1 MGKVVKKVAPIA
13 IGIGLGYATAGTST
27 AAWGSYGGLGS
38 IGAAGV
44 GGGLSM
50 GTVLSAGGLAMQGYS
65 AIQSQKYQRKQAGFQ
80 RQQVEEQNK
89 AEAARNRY
97 NQLLQKRSRLQ
108 TLRQARIQQG
118 QITGSMG
125 GTLGAGGTSSY
136 VGSVGSIGTQASTN
150 LGNINVAEDVGNQI
164 TALNARAANF
174 GSQANT
180 AGSRATGWQSM
191 STLGGNLFAQKDE
204 IANIFKG

>member
-1 MGKVVKKVAPIA
+1 MGKVVKKVAKVAVPA
-13 IGIGLGYATAGTST
+13 ALVATGFGFAGMGPLAGLAKYGAVAGSV
-27 AAWGSYGGLGS
+27 AKY
-38 IGAAGV
+38 
-44 GGGLSM
+44 
-50 GTVLSAGGLAMQGYS
+50 GGLAMQGYS
-65 AIQSQKYQRKQAGFQ
+65 AIQGQKYQKKQAGFQ

-118 QITGSMG
+118 QIAGSMG
-125 GTLGAGGTSSY
+125 GALGAGGTSSY

-164 TALNARAANF
+164 SALNTSAANF

-180 AGSRATGWQSM
+180 AGSRGSM
-191 STLGGNLFAQKDE
+191 WKDMGTLGGSLFASSDK
-204 IANIFKG
+204 IFGTPTTSTP